1 MPVRFER
8 RRAPIREDDAYALGS
23 TVVDLTD
30 LIETLVPEPGKDRA
44 RRSPKTLKTRPL
56 GKRALRPPRQR
67 RRQRRQAGQLLD
79 DSAFFDPAQ
88 SDFAALVKKLD
99 DVLDND

>member
-8 RRAPIREDDAYALGS
+8 RRAPIRDDDAYVPGS

-30 LIETLVPEPGKDRA
+30 LIEALVPEPRKDRG
-44 RRSPKTLKTRPL
+44 RRSPKTRIATPL

-67 RRQRRQAGQLLD
+67 RRQRRQAGQPLD